1 MFGDLL
7 YGMFFIRLVSI
18 IQKSL
23 LKNKKENIKD
33 SFYRLKKSSL
43 VDIVEKTLKRT
54 VKQPNCVIKCLKVG
68 IAFLDSYTGF
78 TVLLTKLW
86 TKKNA
91 ILIKKLET
99 NMNILGLDVL
109 ENNPK
114 NLAEKG
120 EKKKDV

>member
-1 MFGDLL
+1 MFGVPL

-18 IQKSL
+18 IQKSP
-23 LKNKKENIKD
+23 LKNKKETIKD
-33 SFYRLKKSSL
+33 SCYHLRMFFL

-54 VKQPNCVIKCLKVG
+54 VKHLNYVIKCSKIG
-68 IAFLDSYTGF
+68 IVFLDSYIDSIA
-78 TVLLTKLW
+78 LSTKLW

-99 NMNILGLDVL
+99 NMNILGLDVHV
-109 ENNPK
+109 NNPK

-120 EKKKDV
+120 EKKKVV